1 MVTDTALMVR
11 CGDGAASQADYSE
24 YGMLSSW
31 TMANGLR
38 LSVVAGIVA
47 AGLAGACRDAAAPA
61 RDKNATLSS
70 SAAPRSLSVGD
81 LAPEFSLPGTDGKQY
96 SLASYRGRQ
105 AVVLA
110 WFTHAFSEG

>member
-1 MVTDTALMVR
+1 
-11 CGDGAASQADYSE
+11 
-24 YGMLSSW
+24 MLSSSA
-31 TMANGLR
+31 MADGLR

-47 AGLAGACRDAAAPA
+47 AGLVGACRDAAAPA
-61 RDKNATLSS
+61 PGKNAAPSS
-70 SAAPRSLSVGD
+70 IAAARSLSVGD